1 MKILEQLFLNFL
13 ETSLTG
19 TIFIL
24 TVLFIFKIF
33 NKQIN
38 ARIKH
43 ILCFLILLR
52 ILVPINPYIDI
63 SFAHILRSY
72 DNVKETQEY
81 NDREFK
87 GMPYDNALKS
97 NDILKSDEI
106 EKNNNIYLENN
117 LTNSDGVE
125 EYNHS
130 VNILYIS
137 TLIWSLGVVIVA
149 LVFNM
154 SVIKFKIF
162 SKSAEKINN
171 NEIEQYM
178 YSLIKNK
185 NLKRNIP
192 IYICNGMDS
201 PCIIGMIK
209 PKIYLPQY
217 ILKLDKETIRHVL
230 LHEFMHYKRRDLYI
244 NFLSGILLAFHWFNP
259 LVWILIGKMK
269 IYRECACDL
278 SVLEILG
285 EDSSIDYGMTI
296 INLSKIFFNKNN
308 LNARLEFKGN
318 NKIRERI
325 EMIKRF
331 KGGSYKIT
339 LATALGCML
348 VTTVLFTTGIK
359 VNALNLDNEGKG
371 NNQIDTEKV
380 TQTNIDDK
388 HEFLIDSDTKIYNDI
403 DRLNNVFGEN
413 FKLPDFTLETLPKM
427 KELIKIDDN
436 KNAVKI
442 FFYNKDYDISKDS
455 FTLQI
460 FNGDVLEGLTGV
472 EKSTFNER
480 IQLDKLSLDY
490 QFNIEENFDKIDGL
504 YGKCI
509 TTTIVDDD
517 FERIRKY
524 YSWNDGDL
532 CYCIKY
538 YQLTKINGEI
548 TDENSISLDN
558 IKKIV
563 ESFKNLD
570 ELNNIDYKFNMK
582 NQQKAGI
589 LRDIYDKEDLRYASD
604 ILGFNPNMPL
614 QINGEPIEF
623 AELSVTT
630 DSNVDENNINY
641 EMYNCY
647 SYNENSIL
655 LFTQSRHDILNKYT
669 NAKSKGYFYDNDKVS
684 VESIK
689 IDNKDILRYSKY
701 YDNGNNSDLRDAGY
715 MWENDGIYYSVTIS
729 NTDGYHD
736 EIVKEFIDSNP
747 IE

>member
-117 LTNSDGVE
+117 LTNSDGVK
-125 EYNHS
+125 EYNNS

-201 PCIIGMIK
+201 PCIIGIIK

-388 HEFLIDSDTKIYNDI
+388 HEFLIDSDIKNYRDI
-403 DRLNNVFGEN
+403 NKTQNLSG
-413 FKLPDFTLETLPKM
+413 FKFKVPDFTMNKISHNSQLIRLENNE
-427 KELIKIDDN
+427 ELVNIYFKDKDGISDN
-436 KNAVKI
+436 KN
-442 FFYNKDYDISKDS
+442 S
-455 FTLQI
+455 FILQI
-460 FNGDVLEGLTGV
+460 FDGDPRDVLQKYSKIQFESSLRRYGV
-472 EKSTFNER
+472 KTDYSLPVEIKDDLQQYDDLNGKCLIISTKYSDTNL
-480 IQLDKLSLDY
+480 IKNKYYLWQ
-490 QFNIEENFDKIDGL
+490 NDGL
-504 YGKCI
+504 WYS
-509 TTTIVDDD
+509 
-517 FERIRKY
+517 IRY
-524 YSWNDGDL
+524 YKSL
-532 CYCIKY
+532 
-538 YQLTKINGEI
+538 INGVNEEVSN
-548 TDENSISLDN
+548 DISLDN
-558 IKKIV
+558 VYKIANSLV
-563 ESFKNLD
+563 
-570 ELNNIDYKFNMK
+570 ELNKVTNSLYESKFGENDISGVLS
-582 NQQKAGI
+582 N
-589 LRDIYDKEDLRYASD
+589 IYDKEDLKSAEKL
-604 ILGFNPNMPL
+604 LGFNLKIPIKFNENI
-614 QINGEPIEF
+614 QINNCDIEYIESSEGRNYNLCSQYNYGEKGSVILSQSDKNIYNNWYDMDKIEKIK
-623 AELSVTT
+623 LS
-630 DSNVDENNINY
+630 
-641 EMYNCY
+641 
-647 SYNENSIL
+647 
-655 LFTQSRHDILNKYT
+655 DIDVLKY
-669 NAKSKGYFYDNDKVS
+669 ADN
-684 VESIK
+684 
-689 IDNKDILRYSKY
+689 Y
-701 YDNGNNSDLRDAGY
+701 YDNQLEKEETHSLYFWNK
-715 MWENDGIYYSVTIS
+715 EGIYYALEIYNSVDDE
-729 NTDGYHD
+729 N

>member
-1 MKILEQLFLNFL
+1 MKILERLFLNFL

-106 EKNNNIYLENN
+106 KKNNNIYLENN
-117 LTNSDGVE
+117 LTNSDGVK
-125 EYNHS
+125 EYNNS

-149 LVFNM
+149 LVFNI

-192 IYICNGMDS
+192 IYICNEMDS
-201 PCIIGMIK
+201 PCIIGIIK

-296 INLSKIFFNKNN
+296 INLSKMFFYKNN

-388 HEFLIDSDTKIYNDI
+388 HEFLIDSDIKNYRDI
-403 DRLNNVFGEN
+403 NKTQNLSG
-413 FKLPDFTLETLPKM
+413 FKFKVPDFTMNKISHNSQLIRLENNE
-427 KELIKIDDN
+427 ELVNIYFKDKDGVSDN
-436 KNAVKI
+436 KN
-442 FFYNKDYDISKDS
+442 S
-455 FTLQI
+455 FILQI
-460 FNGDVLEGLTGV
+460 FDGDPREVLQKNSQIQFESSLRRYGVKTDYSLPVEIKDDLQQYDDLNGKCLTI
-472 EKSTFNER
+472 STKYSDTNV
-480 IQLDKLSLDY
+480 IKNKYYLWQ
-490 QFNIEENFDKIDGL
+490 NDGL
-504 YGKCI
+504 WYS
-509 TTTIVDDD
+509 
-517 FERIRKY
+517 IRY
-524 YSWNDGDL
+524 YKSV
-532 CYCIKY
+532 
-538 YQLTKINGEI
+538 INGVNEEVSN
-548 TDENSISLDN
+548 DISLDN
-558 IKKIV
+558 VYKIANSLV
-563 ESFKNLD
+563 
-570 ELNNIDYKFNMK
+570 ELNKVTNSLYESKFGENDISGVLS
-582 NQQKAGI
+582 N
-589 LRDIYDKEDLRYASD
+589 IYDKEDLKSAEKL
-604 ILGFNPNMPL
+604 LGFNLKIPIKFNENI
-614 QINGEPIEF
+614 QINNCDIEYIESSEGKNYDLCSQYNYGEKGSVI
-623 AELSVTT
+623 LSQSDKNIYNNWYDMDKTEKIKLS
-630 DSNVDENNINY
+630 DVDV
-641 EMYNCY
+641 
-647 SYNENSIL
+647 L
-655 LFTQSRHDILNKYT
+655 KY
-669 NAKSKGYFYDNDKVS
+669 ADN
-684 VESIK
+684 
-689 IDNKDILRYSKY
+689 Y
-701 YDNGNNSDLRDAGY
+701 YDNQLEKEQTHSLYFWNK
-715 MWENDGIYYSVTIS
+715 EGIYYALEIYNSVDDE
-729 NTDGYHD
+729 N

>member
-1 MKILEQLFLNFL
+1 
-13 ETSLTG
+13 
-19 TIFIL
+19 
-24 TVLFIFKIF
+24 
-33 NKQIN
+33 
-38 ARIKH
+38 
-43 ILCFLILLR
+43 
-52 ILVPINPYIDI
+52 
-63 SFAHILRSY
+63 
-72 DNVKETQEY
+72 
-81 NDREFK
+81 
-87 GMPYDNALKS
+87 
-97 NDILKSDEI
+97 
-106 EKNNNIYLENN
+106 
-117 LTNSDGVE
+117 
-125 EYNHS
+125 
-130 VNILYIS
+130 
-137 TLIWSLGVVIVA
+137 
-149 LVFNM
+149 
-154 SVIKFKIF
+154 
-162 SKSAEKINN
+162 
-171 NEIEQYM
+171 
-178 YSLIKNK
+178 
-185 NLKRNIP
+185 
-192 IYICNGMDS
+192 
-201 PCIIGMIK
+201 
-209 PKIYLPQY
+209 
-217 ILKLDKETIRHVL
+217 
-230 LHEFMHYKRRDLYI
+230 
-244 NFLSGILLAFHWFNP
+244 
-259 LVWILIGKMK
+259 
-269 IYRECACDL
+269 
-278 SVLEILG
+278 
-285 EDSSIDYGMTI
+285 MTI